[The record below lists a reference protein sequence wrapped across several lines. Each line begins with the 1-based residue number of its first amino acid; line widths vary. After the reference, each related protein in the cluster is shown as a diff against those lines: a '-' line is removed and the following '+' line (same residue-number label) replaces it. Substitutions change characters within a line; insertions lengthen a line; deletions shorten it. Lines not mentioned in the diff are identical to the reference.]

1 MCTRANRRD
10 FLFFFSFFFFLF
22 FLFSFFFFLFSLRG
36 AVPAPPGKVQR
47 GRNVKKNFFAL
58 RASCPRLRFTGKA
71 GEKKFSALRASCTRL
86 RFRGKAPND
95 ELLLRARGK
104 DDISIKKNFRAS
116 RFGLAP
122 KVQRESVGRIKMLF
136 RIRGLIVGM
145 RVVRFFFVLVVCVPQ
160 DKSSLCLFLL
170 LHLSLFSFACCVFAQ
185 FLC

>member
-1 MCTRANRRD
+1 M
-10 FLFFFSFFFFLF
+10 
-22 FLFSFFFFLFSLRG
+22 
-36 AVPAPPGKVQR
+36 PAPPGKVQR
-47 GRNVKKNFFAL
+47 GRNVKKIFFAL

-104 DDISIKKNFRAS
+104 DDISIKNFFRAS